1 MMSWERLIEHDQEIL
16 SGGML
21 LKFRAELPFEGEVVM
36 MICYNAGQSSEEPFS
51 LITISGHKAGIN
63 PYVVF
68 PAECNV
74 SDSSIGLRKKWL
86 VENWNKWVWPEGSVN
101 EVWLRSALTAA
112 EL

>member
-1 MMSWERLIEHDQEIL
+1 MIWEKLVEHDQEIL

-21 LKFRAELPFEGEVVM
+21 LKFRADLPFESEVVM

-68 PAECNV
+68 PAECNIPG
-74 SDSSIGLRKKWL
+74 SSIGLSKKWL
-86 VENWNKWVWPEGSVN
+86 EKNWSIWVWPQGTAD
-101 EVWLRSALTAA
+101 EVWLRPALSAA